1 MATISI
7 SLPDAIKGWVD
18 QQANNGQFS
27 GVGDYIRDLVGRD
40 QQQKDVDQA
49 LLQAL
54 REGEQSGPAIA
65 RSREELLA
73 LARQKLAEGEG
84 R

>member
-1 MATISI
+1 MATITV
-7 SLPDAIKGWVD
+7 SLPEAMKGWVD
-18 QQANNGQFS
+18 QQANSGQFS
-27 GVGDYIRDLVGRD
+27 GVSDYIRDLVRRD

-54 REGEQSGPAIA
+54 REGEQSGPVVT
-65 RSREELLA
+65 RSREDLLA